1 VELIARHVMPRVNN
15 LNTNRE
21 ASEDWLRHNS
31 KTFRGELQAAVG
43 AKVAQHAAEKGT
55 ANLQQELLDALASE
69 KT

>member
-1 VELIARHVMPRVNN
+1 
-15 LNTNRE
+15 
-21 ASEDWLRHNS
+21 
-31 KTFRGELQAAVG
+31 LQAAVG